1 MYMNEQFILKV
12 LDYILNNIDK
22 VSNSGSWTVSA
33 ELDDKERVEINAFNL
48 VKNNSIDNDSY
59 VCNVTVGGATR
70 HVGLTQKAYNLIMY
84 KLGEIEEKYINY
96 KMNIISN
103 IIDYKKPE
111 PLTSMDSLF
120 DEN

>member
-1 MYMNEQFILKV
+1 MNEQFILKV

-22 VSNSGSWTVSA
+22 VSNSGGWTVSA
-33 ELDDKERVEINAFNL
+33 KLDDKEGVEINAFNL
-48 VKNNSIDNDSY
+48 VKNSINDDSY

-96 KMNIISN
+96 KMNIISS
-103 IIDYKKPE
+103 IIDYKEHK
-111 PLTSMDSLF
+111 PLTNIDNLF